1 MRPPKCRIC
10 GNTEKNRLFVIREMM
25 FGTGESFDYFQCA
38 RCNCLQLNEIPADL
52 STYYESEYYS
62 LANDPSK
69 ENKIARVVHNLRA
82 DQSLKRTRLGRYL
95 LNVFPNYVL
104 DAMSKIELHK
114 STRILDVGCGN
125 GSLIYCLKEIG
136 FKNVMGIDPFI
147 KADTIYDNGTQL
159 KKTTLE
165 ATTGSWDIVML
176 YDSFE
181 HMPNPAEAVRS
192 MSSLLSNDGV
202 IIMTIPTVS
211 SYAWET
217 YGTHWVQLD
226 APRHLFLHSLESL
239 RFLAR
244 HGGLVI
250 EKMIYNSTDFQFW
263 GSEQCQRS
271 IPLFSETSY
280 ATNPSKSIF
289 RKTQIKEFKKEAL
302 RLNRENRGD
311 QLAVYLR
318 KNGN

>member
-1 MRPPKCRIC
+1 MRPSKCSIC
-10 GNTEKNRLFVIREMM
+10 GNTEENRLFVIREMM
-25 FGTGESFDYFQCA
+25 FGTGESFDYFQCD
-38 RCNCLQLNEIPADL
+38 RCNCLQLKEIPADL
-52 STYYESEYYS
+52 SKYYEPEYYS

-69 ENKIARVVHNLRA
+69 ENTIARFVHNLRA

-95 LNVFPNYVL
+95 LNVFPNYAL
-104 DAMSKIELHK
+104 DAMSRVELHK
-114 STRILDVGCGN
+114 STRILDVGCGT

-136 FKNVMGIDPFI
+136 FKNVLGIDPFI
-147 KADTIYDNGTQL
+147 KADIIYDNGTQL

-165 ATTGSWDIVML
+165 QTMGSWDIVML

-181 HMPNPAEAVRS
+181 HMPNPVEAMRS
-192 MSSLLSNDGV
+192 MSSLLSHDGV

-217 YGTHWVQLD
+217 YGTNWVQLD

-239 RFLAR
+239 RFLAN

-250 EKMIYNSTDFQFW
+250 DKMIYNSTDFQFW
-263 GSEQCQRS
+263 GSEQYRRGV
-271 IPLFSETSY
+271 PLFSETSY
-280 ATNPSKSIF
+280 ATNPLKSIL
-289 RKTQIKEFKKEAL
+289 RRRQIKEFKEKAL
-302 RLNRENRGD
+302 RLNKENRGD